1 MSAVCVW
8 LTDDHRRGHHL
19 RGRSCHA
26 GGEVDPRGGR
36 RGTAGQGRTEAAGPR
51 GAQGV
56 RATDARGAQHGVRHG
71 QDGDGHRQPAA
82 GDADLAGGRRC
93 VRALFPPS
101 LSPLA
106 LFALHSQGNGVQR
119 SATECIVSLCRMQ
132 QGPDVCIAVAQLPRA
147 VSYAAG
153 GNGYPTKPSLGSSTP
168 SGEWDCSAESV
179 RQRSDTPGSHTH
191 TMSHQWLRMSKLT
204 GLSTPR
210 A

>member
-119 SATECIVSLCRMQ
+119 SALSACVGCSRALTYASPLHNCQELFRTQ
-132 QGPDVCIAVAQLPRA
+132 QEEMDIQRNPLLAAAHRAASGTAAQRA
-147 VSYAAG
+147 YVRG
-153 GNGYPTKPSLGSSTP
+153 VTPQGHIHTQCPT
-168 SGEWDCSAESV
+168 SGCA
-179 RQRSDTPGSHTH
+179 
-191 TMSHQWLRMSKLT
+191 
-204 GLSTPR
+204 
-210 A
+210 